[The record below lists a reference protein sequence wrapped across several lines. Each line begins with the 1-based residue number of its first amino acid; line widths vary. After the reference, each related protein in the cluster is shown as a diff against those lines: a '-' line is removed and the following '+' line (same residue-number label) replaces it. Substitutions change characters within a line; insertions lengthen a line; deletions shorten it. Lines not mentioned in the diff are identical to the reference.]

1 MTTIIDAETGEVLVR
16 GNGDA
21 LVDTPG
27 PIVLHKTGL
36 EVVGELAFDEW
47 RQFGANL
54 TAVQGSIHWWIGDW
68 LNFGERKY
76 GETYAQAVDETGFDN
91 QTLRIDAWV
100 ASRIELFRRRNNLSF
115 AHHQEV
121 ASLPQ
126 EQQERW
132 LARAETE
139 SMSRAELRRE
149 IQAAKALEAR
159 HAGSPTTPTIELADA
174 LDWLLRQPPADLVL
188 TDPPYSTD
196 VNDIRAFAAD
206 WLPLALR
213 VLKPT
218 GRAFICI
225 GAYPE
230 EIAAYAAVAMPTQ
243 ILVWTYRNTLGP
255 QPSHDYK
262 LNWQAILYYR
272 GERAGPLNCPLMVEQ
287 FTVQDINA
295 PDGRVGDR
303 YHKWQKPLE
312 LGQRFVNHAT
322 SPGDIVLDPFCGTGT
337 FLLAASALGRTA
349 RGCDIDQDML
359 DIAISR
365 GCSYAR

>member
-1 MTTIIDAETGEVLVR
+1 VTTIIDAETGETVSDIMER
-16 GNGDA
+16 PD
-21 LVDTPG
+21 
-27 PIVLHKTGL
+27 PIQLHPRGL
-36 EVVGELAFDEW
+36 EIIGGISYKDW
-47 RQFGANL
+47 HDFGQTLQRVEGAIN
-54 TAVQGSIHWWIGDW
+54 WWLGDW
-68 LNFGERKY
+68 YNY
-76 GETYAQAVDETGFDN
+76 GEGTYGEIADQAVDELGLSYETVSQCIRVARNFSPE
-91 QTLRIDAWV
+91 TRVFELPWTHYREVCALEPSERI
-100 ASRIELFRRRNNLSF
+100 RL
-115 AHHQEV
+115 
-121 ASLPQ
+121 
-126 EQQERW
+126 
-132 LARAETE
+132 LAIAEKKPMTV
-139 SMSRAELRRE
+139 AELRRE
-149 IQAAKALEAR
+149 LQAARALASR
-159 HAGSPTTPTIELADA
+159 RAGAPTTPTIELADA
-174 LDWLLRQPPADLVL
+174 LDWLLQQPPADLVL

>member
-1 MTTIIDAETGEVLVR
+1 MGTIIDAETGEVISDIMVR
-16 GNGDA
+16 PD
-21 LVDTPG
+21 
-27 PIVLHKTGL
+27 PIRLHKTGL
-36 EVVGELAFDEW
+36 EVVGELSYEDWYAFGQNLQRVE
-47 RQFGANL
+47 GAIN
-54 TAVQGSIHWWIGDW
+54 WWLGDW
-68 LNFGERKY
+68 GNYGDDAFGEASSHAVHELDLNY
-76 GETYAQAVDETGFDN
+76 ETFKD
-91 QTLRIDAWV
+91 TLWV
-100 ASRIELFRRRNNLSF
+100 ASKVPPARRRAGLTWS
-115 AHHQEV
+115 HHREI
-121 ASLPQ
+121 AALEPD
-126 EQQERW
+126 QQDYW
-132 LARAETE
+132 LGCAETE
-139 SMSRAELRRE
+139 GMSRAELRRE

-159 HAGSPTTPTIELADA
+159 SVGAPTTPTIELADA
-174 LDWLLRQPPADLVL
+174 LEWLLLQPLADLIL

-196 VNDIRAFAAD
+196 VDDIHAFAAD

-213 VLKPT
+213 ALRPT

-230 EIAAYAAVAMPTQ
+230 EIAAYSAVAIPTQ

-272 GERAGPLNCPLMVEQ
+272 GAQAKPLNCPLMVEQ

-322 SPGDIVLDPFCGTGT
+322 SPGDLVLDPFCGTGT
-337 FLLAASALGRTA
+337 FLLAASALGRMA
-349 RGCDIDQDML
+349 KGCDIDQDML
-359 DIAISR
+359 EVAASR